1 MDPIS
6 GVRTQNIADVGVAS
20 ASHDVKQAVF
30 RAASDVSSF
39 FQSAIQQIGSQI
51 SSLSEPAAKVSQFAP
66 PAATTNAAPL
76 VQAQQAQNPVSI
88 KDYGKPHSNVRFAAG
103 LNAQEKFNQVTD
115 IGLPQGTA
123 TTWEQHNQAKVARP
137 DPATYL
143 DPTYIEQHLSLFD
156 QGAVSFITPPG
167 LERFTVGFNNSV
179 FHGRTEG
186 LFVLPATWAK
196 EMISEARSDPS
207 VAAEKQGTP
216 EWRHELLK
224 VVEQKM
230 GIPTGC
236 WSNGNTKLL
245 AVFIENPRDLNLRL
259 VNGREQGANV
269 EWRPGGYTLGG
280 VPEAMVDKVPLDQ
293 GIGVPFQALEEVL
306 EDRLFSQERIS

>member
-1 MDPIS
+1 MNPIG
-6 GVRTQNIADVGVAS
+6 GVRTPTIAETGGATATQDMQ
-20 ASHDVKQAVF
+20 KAVF

-39 FQSAIQQIGSQI
+39 FHSAIDQIGSKI
-51 SSLSEPAAKVSQFAP
+51 GALSGHVSNVSQFAA
-66 PAATTNAAPL
+66 PATANASPL
-76 VQAQQAQNPVSI
+76 VQAQQSQSPINVR
-88 KDYGKPHSNVRFAAG
+88 DYGAPHPNVRFAPG
-103 LNAQEKFNQVTD
+103 VNAQEKFNQVTD
-115 IGLPQGTA
+115 IGLPAGTA
-123 TTWEQHNQAKVARP
+123 TTWQQHDQAKVARP

-143 DPTYIEQHLSLFD
+143 DPTYIDQHLSLFD
-156 QGAVSFITPPG
+156 QGAVSFITPPA
-167 LERFTVGFNNSV
+167 LERFTVGYNNSA

-196 EMISEARSDPS
+196 EMIADARSEPAVS
-207 VAAEKQGTP
+207 SQKQGTP
-216 EWRHELLK
+216 EWQHELLK

-230 GIPTGC
+230 GIPAGC

-306 EDRLFSQERIS
+306 DDRLFSLEGVM

>member
-1 MDPIS
+1 MNPIG
-6 GVRTQNIADVGVAS
+6 GVRTPTIAETGGATATQDMQ
-20 ASHDVKQAVF
+20 KAVF

-39 FQSAIQQIGSQI
+39 FHSAIDQIGSKI
-51 SSLSEPAAKVSQFAP
+51 GALSGHVSSVSQFAA
-66 PAATTNAAPL
+66 PATANASPL
-76 VQAQQAQNPVSI
+76 VQAQQAQSPINVR
-88 KDYGKPHSNVRFAAG
+88 DYGAPHPNVRFAPG
-103 LNAQEKFNQVTD
+103 VNAQEKFNQVTD
-115 IGLPQGTA
+115 IGLPAGTA
-123 TTWEQHNQAKVARP
+123 TTWQQHDQAKVARP

-143 DPTYIEQHLSLFD
+143 DPTYIDQHLSLFD
-156 QGAVSFITPPG
+156 QGAVSFITPPA
-167 LERFTVGFNNSV
+167 LERFTVGYNNSA

-196 EMISEARSDPS
+196 EMIADARSEPAVS
-207 VAAEKQGTP
+207 SQKQGTP
-216 EWRHELLK
+216 EWQHELLK

-230 GIPTGC
+230 GIPAGC

-306 EDRLFSQERIS
+306 DDRLFSLEGVM

>member
-1 MDPIS
+1 MNPIG
-6 GVRTQNIADVGVAS
+6 GVRTPTIAETGATSTTQDMQ
-20 ASHDVKQAVF
+20 KAVF

-39 FQSAIQQIGSQI
+39 FQSAIEQIGSRI
-51 SSLSEPAAKVSQFAP
+51 GALSNPAANVSQFS
-66 PAATTNAAPL
+66 ATATANASPL
-76 VQAQQAQNPVSI
+76 VQAQQAQNPINVR
-88 KDYGKPHSNVRFAAG
+88 DYGAPHPNVRFALG
-103 LNAQEKFNQVTD
+103 VNAQEKFNQVTD
-115 IGLPQGTA
+115 IGLPAGTA
-123 TTWEQHNQAKVARP
+123 TTWQQHDQAKVARP

-143 DPTYIEQHLSLFD
+143 DPTYIDQHLSLFD
-156 QGAVSFITPPG
+156 QGAVSFITPPA
-167 LERFTVGFNNSV
+167 LERFTVGYNNSA

-186 LFVLPATWAK
+186 LFVLPAPWAK
-196 EMISEARSDPS
+196 KMIADARSDPA
-207 VAAEKQGTP
+207 VAGQKQGTS

-224 VVEQKM
+224 VVEEKM
-230 GIPTGC
+230 GIPAGC

-293 GIGVPFQALEEVL
+293 GMGVPFQALEEVL
-306 EDRLFSQERIS
+306 DDRLFSAEGVM

>member
-1 MDPIS
+1 VNPTS
-6 GVRTQNIADVGVAS
+6 GVRTQTMTDVGVAS
-20 ASHDVKQAVF
+20 AAQDVKIAAF

-39 FQSAIQQIGSQI
+39 FQSAIEQIGSKI
-51 SSLSEPAAKVSQFAP
+51 SALSEPVTHVSQFVP

-76 VQAQQAQNPVSI
+76 VQAQQAQNPVNVR
-88 KDYGKPHSNVRFAAG
+88 DYGKPHPNVRFAAG
-103 LNAQEKFNQVTD
+103 VNAQDKFYEVTD
-115 IGLPQGTA
+115 IGLPYGTA

-137 DPATYL
+137 DPTSYL

-167 LERFTVGFNNSV
+167 LEKFTVGFNQSV
-179 FHGRTEG
+179 FHGRQEG

-196 EMISEARSDPS
+196 EMIAEARSDPA
-207 VAAEKQGTP
+207 VAAKKQGTA

-230 GIPTGC
+230 GIPAGC
-236 WSNGNTKLL
+236 WSNQSTKLL

-269 EWRPGGYTLGG
+269 EWRPGGYTMGG

-293 GIGVPFQALEEVL
+293 GMGIPFQALEEVL
-306 EDRLFSQERIS
+306 DDRLFSTERIS

>member
-1 MDPIS
+1 VNPIS
-6 GVRTQNIADVGVAS
+6 GVRTQITTDVGITPA
-20 ASHDVKQAVF
+20 AQDVKNTAF
-30 RAASDVSSF
+30 RAASDVSLF
-39 FQSAIQQIGSQI
+39 FQSAIEQIGSKI
-51 SSLSEPAAKVSQFAP
+51 SALSAPVAHVSQFAP

-76 VQAQQAQNPVSI
+76 VHSQQVQNPVNVR
-88 KDYGKPHSNVRFAAG
+88 DYGKPHPNVRFAAG
-103 LNAQEKFNQVTD
+103 VNSQEKFNEVTD
-115 IGLPQGTA
+115 IGLPNGTA

-137 DPATYL
+137 DPTSYL

-167 LERFTVGFNNSV
+167 LEKFTVGFNQSV
-179 FHGRTEG
+179 FHGRQEG

-196 EMISEARSDPS
+196 EMIAEARSDPA
-207 VAAEKQGTP
+207 VTGQQQGTA

-230 GIPTGC
+230 GIPAGC
-236 WSNGNTKLL
+236 WSSQSTKLL

-280 VPEAMVDKVPLDQ
+280 VPEAMLDKVPLDQ
-293 GIGVPFQALEEVL
+293 GMGIPFQALEEVL
-306 EDRLFSQERIS
+306 DDRLFSLERIS

>member
-1 MDPIS
+1 VNPIG
-6 GVRTQNIADVGVAS
+6 GVRTPTIAETGGAS
-20 ASHDVKQAVF
+20 ATQDMQKAVF

-39 FQSAIQQIGSQI
+39 FHSAIDQIGSKI
-51 SSLSEPAAKVSQFAP
+51 GALSGHVSNVSQFAA
-66 PAATTNAAPL
+66 PATANASPL
-76 VQAQQAQNPVSI
+76 VQAQQSQSPINVR
-88 KDYGKPHSNVRFAAG
+88 DYGAPHPNVRFAAG
-103 LNAQEKFNQVTD
+103 VNAQEKFNQVTD
-115 IGLPQGTA
+115 IGLPAGTA
-123 TTWEQHNQAKVARP
+123 TTWQQHDQAKVARP

-143 DPTYIEQHLSLFD
+143 DPTYIDQHLSLFD
-156 QGAVSFITPPG
+156 QGAVSFITPPA
-167 LERFTVGFNNSV
+167 LERFTVGYNNSA

-196 EMISEARSDPS
+196 EMIADARSEPAVS
-207 VAAEKQGTP
+207 SQKQGTP
-216 EWRHELLK
+216 EWQHELLK

-230 GIPTGC
+230 GIPAGC

-259 VNGREQGANV
+259 VNGREQGSNV

-306 EDRLFSQERIS
+306 DDRLFSLEGVM

>member
-1 MDPIS
+1 MNPI
-6 GVRTQNIADVGVAS
+6 GGGRTPTIAETGGATATQDMQ
-20 ASHDVKQAVF
+20 KAVF

-39 FQSAIQQIGSQI
+39 FHSAIDQIGSKI
-51 SSLSEPAAKVSQFAP
+51 GALSGHVSSVSQFAA
-66 PAATTNAAPL
+66 PATANASPL
-76 VQAQQAQNPVSI
+76 VQAQQSQSPINVR
-88 KDYGKPHSNVRFAAG
+88 DYGAPHPNVRFAPG
-103 LNAQEKFNQVTD
+103 VNAQEKFNQVTD
-115 IGLPQGTA
+115 IGLPAGTA
-123 TTWEQHNQAKVARP
+123 TTWQQHDQAKVARP

-143 DPTYIEQHLSLFD
+143 DPTYIDQHLSLFD
-156 QGAVSFITPPG
+156 QGAVSFITPPA
-167 LERFTVGFNNSV
+167 LERFTVGYNNSA

-196 EMISEARSDPS
+196 EMIADARSEPAVS
-207 VAAEKQGTP
+207 SQKQGTP
-216 EWRHELLK
+216 EWQHELLK

-230 GIPTGC
+230 GIPAGC

-306 EDRLFSQERIS
+306 DDRLFSLEGVM

>member
-1 MDPIS
+1 MNPI
-6 GVRTQNIADVGVAS
+6 GGGRTPTIAETGGATATQDMQ
-20 ASHDVKQAVF
+20 KAVF

-39 FQSAIQQIGSQI
+39 FHSAIDQIGSKI
-51 SSLSEPAAKVSQFAP
+51 GALSGHVSNVSQFAA
-66 PAATTNAAPL
+66 PATANASPL
-76 VQAQQAQNPVSI
+76 VKAQQAQSPINVR
-88 KDYGKPHSNVRFAAG
+88 DYGAPHPNVRFAPG
-103 LNAQEKFNQVTD
+103 VNAQEKFNQVTD
-115 IGLPQGTA
+115 IGLPAGTA
-123 TTWEQHNQAKVARP
+123 TTWQQHDQAKVARP

-143 DPTYIEQHLSLFD
+143 DPTYIDQHLGLFD
-156 QGAVSFITPPG
+156 QGAVSFITPPA
-167 LERFTVGFNNSV
+167 LERFTVGYNNSA

-196 EMISEARSDPS
+196 EMIADARSEPAVS
-207 VAAEKQGTP
+207 SQKQGTP
-216 EWRHELLK
+216 EWQHELLK

-230 GIPTGC
+230 GIPAGC

-306 EDRLFSQERIS
+306 DDRLFSLEGVM

>member
-1 MDPIS
+1 VNPIG
-6 GVRTQNIADVGVAS
+6 GVRTPTIAETGGATATQDMQ
-20 ASHDVKQAVF
+20 KAVF

-39 FQSAIQQIGSQI
+39 FHSAIDQIGSKI
-51 SSLSEPAAKVSQFAP
+51 GALSGHVSSVSQFAA
-66 PAATTNAAPL
+66 PATANASPL
-76 VQAQQAQNPVSI
+76 VQAQQSQSPINVR
-88 KDYGKPHSNVRFAAG
+88 DYGAPHPNVRFAPG
-103 LNAQEKFNQVTD
+103 VNAQEKFNQVTD
-115 IGLPQGTA
+115 IGLPAGTA
-123 TTWEQHNQAKVARP
+123 TTWQQHDQAKVARP

-143 DPTYIEQHLSLFD
+143 DPTYIDQHLSLFD
-156 QGAVSFITPPG
+156 QGAVSFITPPA
-167 LERFTVGFNNSV
+167 LERFTVGYNNSA

-196 EMISEARSDPS
+196 EMIADARSEPAVS
-207 VAAEKQGTP
+207 SQKQGTP
-216 EWRHELLK
+216 EWQHELLK

-230 GIPTGC
+230 GIPAGC

-306 EDRLFSQERIS
+306 DDRLFSLEGVM